1 MLNKI
6 VIMGRLTRDPELR
19 YTQSQT
25 PVASF
30 TVAVDRDFKN
40 QDGSRSTDFIDCVAW
55 RQGGEFVSRYFR
67 KGSMIVVEGSLQSRQ
82 WQDRDGNKRTS
93 WEINVENTYF
103 GESKRES
110 NPPAAG
116 TSSGA
121 SATFPAHGEGRQ
133 YGNPNVSAGGFE
145 DLGPG
150 AGVGNPF
157 VGGDQM
163 GMEDDGDGTLPF

>member
-67 KGSMIVVEGSLQSRQ
+67 KGSMIVVEGPLQSRQ

-93 WEINVENTYF
+93 WEINVEHAYF
-103 GESKRES
+103 GESKREDRGES
-110 NPPAAG
+110 YG
-116 TSSGA
+116 TPRTPSPTERRG
-121 SATFPAHGEGRQ
+121 

-150 AGVGNPF
+150 AGEGNPF

-163 GMEDDGDGTLPF
+163 GMEDDEGGTLPF

>member
-6 VIMGRLTRDPELR
+6 VIMGRLAKDPELR

-55 RQGGEFVSRYFR
+55 RQGGEFVSKYFH
-67 KGSMIVVEGSLQSRQ
+67 KGSMIVLEGSLQSRQ

-93 WEINVENTYF
+93 WEINVEHAYF
-103 GESKRES
+103 GESKREDRGES
-110 NPPAAG
+110 YG
-116 TSSGA
+116 TQRPTESRS
-121 SATFPAHGEGRQ
+121 
-133 YGNPNVSAGGFE
+133 YGNPNVSAGGVE

-157 VGGDQM
+157 TQTQQQS
-163 GMEDDGDGTLPF
+163 MEDDWEGALPF

>member
-93 WEINVENTYF
+93 WEINVEHAYF
-103 GESKRES
+103 GESKREDRGES
-110 NPPAAG
+110 YG
-116 TSSGA
+116 TPSPTERRG
-121 SATFPAHGEGRQ
+121 

-150 AGVGNPF
+150 AGEGNPF

-163 GMEDDGDGTLPF
+163 GMEDDGELPF